1 MDDTMSIDNITQ
13 EKAYWAAEVAE
24 RLKTNTSTL
33 RNWTNALEKKIISL
47 LKMLTDVEHS

>member
-1 MDDTMSIDNITQ
+1 MDDNIDNTTQ
-13 EKAYWAAEVAE
+13 ETAYWAAEVAN

-33 RNWTNALEKKIISL
+33 RNWTNALEKEAISL